1 MAGGDPTR
9 RLALQAIAGRAHG
22 GPARRVRFVQIGAM
36 TSPTITLPGAALRS
50 SGLEL
55 LGSGLGSVSNERLVH
70 TIGLL
75 LKAIRPATMTI
86 DADAVPLT
94 DVESAWNGP
103 ASKRIV
109 FTS

>member
-50 SGLEL
+50 SRLEL
-55 LGSGLGSVSNERLVH
+55 LGSVSNERLVH